1 MNNNPLIPVILCG
14 GSGSRLWPLS
24 RQSFPKQ
31 YLSLDS
37 EDNKTLLQKTQLRM
51 QGIKNIDDP
60 ILICNEEHRFIV
72 AEQMKEINI
81 KPMSILLEPFGK
93 NTCPAIALAAI
104 KALSIADNPNLLIV
118 SSDHD
123 IQNIENF
130 VKSVELGMNFCNKDK
145 LVTFGVIPNTPETGY
160 GYIEAENPLDKE
172 NIKGEK
178 IEKFLEK
185 PDLITAKKLIKD
197 NHFAWNSGIFLFNSK
212 VILDEINKYN
222 PTITK
227 FCKESLK
234 QTFIDLDFQR
244 LSKEPFSKCPNISID
259 VAVMEK
265 TKKGVVL
272 PLDAGWRDIGSWD
285 AVWEASKKTQEGNF
299 VKGNIISENNNDC
312 YLRSENK
319 LLVCMGLKDL
329 IVIDTN
335 DAVLITNKKES
346 QNIKNIVDNLKRKK
360 IKEGLLHKKV
370 FRPWGNYESIA
381 EDERWQVKLIT
392 VGPGNQLSLQM
403 HHHRAEHWI
412 VVKGTAKVQINDKEL
427 ILGENQSTFIP
438 LGSKHRLIN
447 PGKIPLIL
455 IEVQSGA
462 YLGED
467 DITRFSDNYGRS

>member
-1 MNNNPLIPVILCG
+1 MNNNSLIPVILCG

-51 QGIKNIDDP
+51 QGIKNIVDP

-130 VKSVELGMNFCNKDK
+130 VKSIELGINFCNKDK
-145 LVTFGVIPNTPETGY
+145 LVTFGVIPHTPETGY
-160 GYIEAENPLDKE
+160 GYIQAENPLNKE

-178 IEKFLEK
+178 IKKFLEK

-197 NHFAWNSGIFLFNSK
+197 NHFAWNSGIFLFNAK
-212 VILDEINKYN
+212 VILDEINKFN
-222 PTITK
+222 PIITK
-227 FCKESLK
+227 FCKDSLK
-234 QTFIDLDFQR
+234 KTFIDLDFQR
-244 LSKEPFSKCPNISID
+244 LSREPFSKCPNISID
-259 VAVMEK
+259 IAVMEK
-265 TKKGVVL
+265 TKKGVVV

-285 AVWEASKKTQEGNF
+285 AVWEASKKTPEGNF

-319 LLVCMGLKDL
+319 LLVCMGLKDV
-329 IVIDTN
+329 IVINTN
-335 DAVLITNKKES
+335 DAVLITNKRES

-360 IKEGLLHKKV
+360 IKEGILHKKV

-392 VGPGNQLSLQM
+392 VSPGNQLSLQM

-467 DITRFSDNYGRS
+467 DIMRFSDNYGRA